1 MVFKNMKIT
10 KRQLRQIVKEAL
22 NETGGYQPDRNN
34 WANSAADLKHGDSAS
49 AMERVL
55 NQYMMDDTWR
65 MEEDALEDLL
75 IDLGPNPTPEDVEA
89 TAEEWLIDY
98 RAGKYR
104 PKTRE
109 EQQADWDRGAS
120 PRTDYGRKA

>member
-1 MVFKNMKIT
+1 MKIT

-22 NETGGYQPDRNN
+22 NETGGYQPDGNN
-34 WANSAADLKHGDSAS
+34 WASAAADLKHGDSVS

-75 IDLGPNPTPEDVEA
+75 IDLGPNPTPEDVESTGEA
-89 TAEEWLIDY
+89 WLTDY

-109 EQQADWDRGAS
+109 EQQADWDRGAA
-120 PRTDYGRKA
+120 PRTDYDRKA